1 LLVLPGSAA
10 PRPLL
15 IGLDADMSA
24 GTEVA
29 WLIRDEGLVK
39 DEQQPFA
46 AERRDAIDRSD
57 LRLSR
62 FGADAAILPPE
73 GS

>member
-1 LLVLPGSAA
+1 
-10 PRPLL
+10 
-15 IGLDADMSA
+15 MSA